1 MMEESA
7 RSSGSVPVHAIVV
20 ADRFRR
26 ELGDLSDLRA
36 SMGELGLLSPL
47 VVTPDL
53 TLVAGQRRLEV
64 ARQLGW
70 AYVDVR
76 VVADLG
82 SASELLRAERDE
94 NTCRKPMT
102 GSELYALGKALE
114 ALEGPKSADRQ
125 RAALKRGV
133 GSPLASTDANGQ
145 RSREA
150 VGAGIG
156 VSSAQWQRLKHIG
169 DRAAQGDPEAQ
180 EVMSDIDRG
189 DETIRGGYGRLPKP
203 TPDRPS
209 KPAPDLGNVGS
220 LRTIPRKK
228 NDAGKKLRQ
237 LAAKVKDLGQ
247 LCSMIEL
254 DGLTKE
260 EADGIAADLAEGLS
274 ALASLKNQLR
284 KVNP

>member
-1 MMEESA
+1 
-7 RSSGSVPVHAIVV
+7 
-20 ADRFRR
+20 
-26 ELGDLSDLRA
+26 
-36 SMGELGLLSPL
+36 
-47 VVTPDL
+47 
-53 TLVAGQRRLEV
+53 
-64 ARQLGW
+64 
-70 AYVDVR
+70 
-76 VVADLG
+76 
-82 SASELLRAERDE
+82 
-94 NTCRKPMT
+94 
-102 GSELYALGKALE
+102 LE
-114 ALEGPKSADRQ
+114 ALERPKAKAQQGRLRPS
-125 RAALKRGV
+125 GV
-133 GSPLASTDANGQ
+133 TSTSTDVELGNRHRNRTAH
-145 RSREA
+145 A
-150 VGAGIG
+150 VGEGIG

-180 EVMSDIDRG
+180 EAMSDIDRG
-189 DETIRGGYGRLPKP
+189 DETIRGGYVRLPKL